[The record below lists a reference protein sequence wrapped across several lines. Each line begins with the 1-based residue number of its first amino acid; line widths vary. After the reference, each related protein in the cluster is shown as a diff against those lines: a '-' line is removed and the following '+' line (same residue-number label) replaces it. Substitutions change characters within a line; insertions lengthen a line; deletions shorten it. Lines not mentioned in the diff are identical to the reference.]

1 MAWKKYNFWVYMMA
15 SGRNGTIYVGVTN
28 SLSRRVLE
36 HKLKEKKGF
45 TEKYDVA
52 NLVYS
57 EHHTYIIN
65 AIDREKEIK
74 DLSRAK
80 KIALIEVENIF
91 WKDQSIDE
99 GL

>member
-1 MAWKKYNFWVYMMA
+1 MAN
-15 SGRNGTIYVGVTN
+15 GRNGTIYTGVTN

-36 HKLKEKKGF
+36 HKLKEKDCF
-45 TEKYDVA
+45 TKKYNVV

-57 EHHTYIIN
+57 EHYTYIIN

-80 KIALIEVENIF
+80 KIALIESQNLLWQDIA
-91 WKDQSIDE
+91 IDE
-99 GL
+99 